1 MSKLEFVVKVVE
13 QSIENRT
20 ESQHTDTTHTD
31 YSDSCW
37 VLS

>member
-1 MSKLEFVVKVVE
+1 MSKLEYIIKMAE
-13 QSIENRT
+13 ENIEKRS
-20 ESQHTDTTHTD
+20 EAQHTDTTHTD